1 MMLKDMKHVVEWI
14 EKGAQIMQLISNSCA
29 RFDDE
34 CDLLFILE
42 LLRAYILFIINVILN
57 SYL

>member
-14 EKGAQIMQLISNSCA
+14 EKGAQIMQLISCA

-34 CDLLFILE
+34 CDLVIYTRALE
-42 LLRAYILFIINVILN
+42 RIYCLLLI
-57 SYL
+57 

>member
-1 MMLKDMKHVVEWI
+1 MKHVVEWI
-14 EKGAQIMQLISNSCA
+14 EKGAQIMQLLSCA

-42 LLRAYILFIINVILN
+42 LLRAYILFIKFNIK
-57 SYL
+57 